1 VSGPEGAPMTVPYS
15 RVTLVGER
23 RRVDLVL
30 PSTEPVGTLMPDL
43 LALVGDEVQAPP
55 RARQLVGAGGQVLAL
70 DATLAEAEVPD
81 GAVLWLVAQHDAPPA
96 PVVHDLIEE
105 VSDDRDR
112 RVWRWG
118 EVARRWTLTAVVV
131 AACLSVAWLLLRGPW
146 SAPRTAQ
153 ALAVVAL
160 TLCACGAVAG
170 RLREPP
176 GTALVLGGG
185 AVGLVS
191 SWTAMGAAGEPLVAR
206 LVVAAAIVAAATILL
221 GLVSPLGR
229 VGLVGGG
236 LGLSLASTWAAGL
249 SADLTHD
256 RLAAVMAVAS
266 VVLLGLLPRVALT
279 TSGLTSLDDRR
290 TAGHDVTRRDAVAAI
305 EATHHSLSL
314 AVVAT
319 AASTALAG
327 RLLLTA
333 PTRWTIL
340 LAAACAVVLA
350 GRARIYPLVAEVVA
364 LLAAAGWIMLGL
376 LAVWQGRAGTAGPL
390 AAVLALLVTVLVALG
405 VEPVEH
411 VRARLRRLGDRLE
424 LVAVVAAVPLA
435 IGVFGIYGRLL
446 GAF

>member
-1 VSGPEGAPMTVPYS
+1 MNVPYS
-15 RVTLVGER
+15 RVTLVGDR

-30 PSTEPVGTLMPDL
+30 PSTEPVGSLMPDL

-70 DATLAEAEVPD
+70 DATLAEAEVQD
-81 GAVLWLVAQHDAPPA
+81 GAVLRLVTQHDAPPP
-96 PVVHDLIEE
+96 PVVHDVIEE
-105 VSDDRDR
+105 VSDDRDQR
-112 RVWRWG
+112 AWRWG
-118 EVARRWTLTAVVV
+118 PVARRWTLTAAVV
-131 AACLSVAWLLLRGPW
+131 AACLAVAWLLLRGPW
-146 SAPRTAQ
+146 SELRTAQ

-160 TLCACGAVAG
+160 TLGACGVVAG
-170 RLREPP
+170 QLREPP

-185 AVGLVS
+185 AVGVVS
-191 SWTAMGAAGEPLVAR
+191 SWTAMGAAGEPFVGR
-206 LVVAAAIVAAATILL
+206 LVVAAAVAAAVTVLL

-229 VGLVGGG
+229 VGVVGGG
-236 LGLSLASTWAAGL
+236 LGLGLTAAWGAGL
-249 SADLTHD
+249 SSGLAAD

-290 TAGHDVTRRDAVAAI
+290 TAGQEVARRDAVAAI
-305 EATHHSLSL
+305 ETTHRGLSV

-327 RLLLTA
+327 HLLLTA
-333 PTRWTIL
+333 PTRWTLL
-340 LAAACAVVLA
+340 LAVACGVVMA

-364 LLAAAGWIMLGL
+364 LLAAAGWILLGL
-376 LAVWQGRAGTAGPL
+376 LAVWQDRAGTAEPL
-390 AAVLALLVTVLVALG
+390 AAVLALLVTVLVALA

-411 VRARLRRLGDRLE
+411 VRARLRRLGDHLE
-424 LVAVVAAVPLA
+424 NVAVVAAVPLA

-446 GAF
+446 DTF

>member
-1 VSGPEGAPMTVPYS
+1 VNLPYS
-15 RVTLVGER
+15 RVTLVGDR

-30 PSTEPVGTLMPDL
+30 PSTEPVGSLMPDL

-96 PVVHDLIEE
+96 PVVHDVIEE
-105 VSDDRDR
+105 VSDDRDGR
-112 RVWRWG
+112 AWRWG
-118 EVARRWTLTAVVV
+118 AVARRWTLTAVVV
-131 AACLSVAWLLLRGPW
+131 AACLSVAWLLLGGPW
-146 SAPRTAQ
+146 SDLQTAQ
-153 ALAVVAL
+153 ALAVVSL
-160 TLCACGAVAG
+160 TLCACGVVAG
-170 RLREPP
+170 QLHEPP

-191 SWTAMGAAGEPLVAR
+191 SWTATGAAGEPLAGR
-206 LVVAAAIVAAATILL
+206 LVVAAAVVAAVTVLL

-236 LGLSLASTWAAGL
+236 LGLGLAAAWGAGL
-249 SADLTHD
+249 SAGLAPD

-290 TAGHDVTRRDAVAAI
+290 TAGQEVTRRDAVAAI
-305 EATHHSLSL
+305 EATHRGLSV

-333 PTRWTIL
+333 PTRWTVL
-340 LAAACAVVLA
+340 LAAACGVVLA

-364 LLAAAGWIMLGL
+364 LLAAAGWIVLGL
-376 LAVWQGRAGTAGPL
+376 LAVWLDRAGTAGPL
-390 AAVLALLVTVLVALG
+390 TALLVLLVTALVALG

-424 LVAVVAAVPLA
+424 MVAVVAVVPLA

-446 GAF
+446 DTF